1 MKAVLLGLVVCL
13 SSLLN
18 AQIANDLEIYSES
31 GEKFTLTMN
40 GEVINKEPAS
50 RVKVENTQHDY
61 AEINILTEDGVSM
74 SKRILISHNT
84 TNTGPIAVPTA
95 VVYKLTRKKN
105 KLKLKTISRSD
116 KKVQNNGNIII
127 MDKDEE

>member
-1 MKAVLLGLVVCL
+1 
-13 SSLLN
+13 
-18 AQIANDLEIYSES
+18 
-31 GEKFTLTMN
+31 MN

-61 AEINILTEDGVSM
+61 AEITILTEDGVSM

-84 TNTGPIAVPTA
+84 TKTGPITVPTA

-116 KKVQNNGNIII
+116 KKVQNNGNVII
-127 MDKDEE
+127 MDKDE